1 MNEKLCYSVLSEFL
15 DQIEKLHSLEKGSY
29 RITFYVKL
37 DLMICFSVILKDK
50 SRLNLERNLLLSYL
64 DNRDAKVFFI
74 FDYKMYVKYY
84 FKNNV
89 NQFNQLNSID
99 KTVLVVDALNEVYVD
114 QAVIPT
120 QLL

>member
-1 MNEKLCYSVLSEFL
+1 MNEKECYIVLREFL
-15 DQIEKLHSLEKGSY
+15 DQIEEQYFLEKGSY

-37 DLMICFSVILKDK
+37 DLMICFSVVLKDK
-50 SRLNLERNLLLSYL
+50 SRLKLERNLLLSYL

-84 FKNNV
+84 FKHNM

-99 KTVLVVDALNEVYVD
+99 KTVLVVDALNEIYLD